1 MSFCP
6 KMWYTYKWPLQ
17 FRIILIR
24 LFSFDIW
31 ICLENGD
38 TVPQN
43 CHFDGENDDQ
53 PSNFAVYFGRTH
65 VKKNA
70 KHLGHER
77 TIEHQ
82 LRLKRVPGCREHFG
96 MF

>member
-1 MSFCP
+1 MWVLFSLLRVEISIFFQLTVDPGHAPMSFCP

-17 FRIILIR
+17 FRIILIS

-65 VKKNA
+65 VKKMQN
-70 KHLGHER
+70 
-77 TIEHQ
+77 T
-82 LRLKRVPGCREHFG
+82 
-96 MF
+96 